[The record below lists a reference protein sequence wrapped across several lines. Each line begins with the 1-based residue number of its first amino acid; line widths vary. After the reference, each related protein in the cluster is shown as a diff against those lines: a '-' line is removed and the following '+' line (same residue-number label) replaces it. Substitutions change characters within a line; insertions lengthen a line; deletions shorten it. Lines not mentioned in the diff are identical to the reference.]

1 MAKRILI
8 VEDEADMVVIMKFIL
23 ERNGFEVVTA
33 YDGEEGLKKAR
44 GEKFDLI
51 ILDVLMPKLFGD
63 DMATALRQDINTMS
77 TPILFL
83 TNLPLPY
90 ITGIPGKEDLQQD
103 KQGNWYL
110 NKSCEEESLLTAI
123 RHFLPA

>member
-8 VEDEADMVVIMKFIL
+8 VEDEPDMVVIMKFIL

-63 DMATALRQDINTMS
+63 DMATALRQDINTMA

-90 ITGIPGKEDLQQD
+90 LTGIPGKEDLQQD

-110 NKSCEEESLLTAI
+110 NKSCDEENLLTAI

>member
-8 VEDEADMVVIMKFIL
+8 VEDEADMIVIMKFTL
-23 ERNGFEVVTA
+23 EKNGFEVVTA

-44 GEKFDLI
+44 EEKFDLI
-51 ILDVLMPKLFGD
+51 ILDVLMPKIFGD
-63 DMATALRQDINTMS
+63 DMAAALRQDINTME

-90 ITGIPGKEDLQQD
+90 LTGIPGKEELQQD

-110 NKSCEEESLLTAI
+110 NKSCKDEELLNAI
-123 RHFLPA
+123 RHFIPA